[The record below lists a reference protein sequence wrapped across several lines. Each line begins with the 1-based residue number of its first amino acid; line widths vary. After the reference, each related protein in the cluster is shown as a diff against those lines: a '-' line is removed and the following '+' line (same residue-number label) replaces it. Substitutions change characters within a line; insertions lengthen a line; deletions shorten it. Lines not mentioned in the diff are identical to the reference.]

1 MAAFSRSGKP
11 VGLDARY
18 VGRLPCAVCGLRPM
32 KLPGREGGV
41 CIPCYAEERAAA
53 GRRAASAGAWVAA
66 SFVGDPCLACG
77 SRSVDANGWAFWCN
91 SCQMQTAV
99 ALPPR

>member
-1 MAAFSRSGKP
+1 MAAFSRNGRP
-11 VGLDARY
+11 VGLDVQY
-18 VGRLPCAVCGLRPM
+18 VGILPCATCGVRSM
-32 KLPGREGGV
+32 KLPGRQGGV
-41 CIPCYAEERAAA
+41 CIPCYAEECTAI
-53 GRRAASAGAWVAA
+53 GRRAASAGGWVAA

-91 SCQMQTAV
+91 TCNLQTAV